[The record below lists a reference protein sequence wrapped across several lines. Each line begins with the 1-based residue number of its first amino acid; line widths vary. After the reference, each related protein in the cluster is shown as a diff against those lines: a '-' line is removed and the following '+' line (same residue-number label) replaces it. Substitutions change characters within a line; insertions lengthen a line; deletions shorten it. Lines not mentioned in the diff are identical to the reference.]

1 MKINNKRLLLISLR
15 DPFLDSDRVM
25 PPMGIMSLHAF
36 MLESGFDSTI
46 ENNFDLDNLEKYR
59 DFTHFGIS
67 CMTPQREQADTILH
81 AVKKHYPHSVVIL
94 GGPHPNY
101 YLEDCRQSG
110 FDFIVLNDGEL
121 ALQQIM
127 AGLPDLPPILNIPV
141 SEQQMNQFP
150 IPYRDPAFL
159 TQYNFYFQG
168 IKSTTILTAKGCPMA
183 CTFCEDART
192 KVRYFSP
199 EHIDRQIVQIKE
211 AGYEGVMFFD
221 DIFALTVKR
230 IQALSKSI
238 EKHNIYYRCFGHANR
253 MTEEMCQLLAD
264 SGCIE
269 TGFGAES
276 GSQKILDITK
286 KRTTVK
292 MNQDYVNLCNR
303 HGIKVKAFLMLGLP
317 GENQQTVAETR
328 GFLDFLTSKR
338 FTSRLGKEITN
349 DFDMTLF
356 FPYKGTA
363 IRSALDQGSGEFDLY
378 FTKSADDAMG
388 VYKGKDGMSDPV
400 LRTTSLSQ
408 HELVTI
414 QQELQNEFKPK
425 VIYG

>member
-1 MKINNKRLLLISLR
+1 MQTRAS
-15 DPFLDSDRVM
+15 
-25 PPMGIMSLHAF
+25 
-36 MLESGFDSTI
+36 
-46 ENNFDLDNLEKYR
+46 
-59 DFTHFGIS
+59 
-67 CMTPQREQADTILH
+67 
-81 AVKKHYPHSVVIL
+81 
-94 GGPHPNY
+94 
-101 YLEDCRQSG
+101 
-110 FDFIVLNDGEL
+110 
-121 ALQQIM
+121 
-127 AGLPDLPPILNIPV
+127 PV
-141 SEQQMNQFP
+141 
-150 IPYRDPAFL
+150 
-159 TQYNFYFQG
+159 
-168 IKSTTILTAKGCPMA
+168 
-183 CTFCEDART
+183 
-192 KVRYFSP
+192 
-199 EHIDRQIVQIKE
+199 
-211 AGYEGVMFFD
+211 
-221 DIFALTVKR
+221 

-238 EKHNIYYRCFGHANR
+238 KKHNIYYRCFGHANR

-363 IRSALDQGSGEFDLY
+363 IRRALDQGSGEFDLY

-400 LRTTSLSQ
+400 LRTTGLSQ

-425 VIYG
+425 VVY